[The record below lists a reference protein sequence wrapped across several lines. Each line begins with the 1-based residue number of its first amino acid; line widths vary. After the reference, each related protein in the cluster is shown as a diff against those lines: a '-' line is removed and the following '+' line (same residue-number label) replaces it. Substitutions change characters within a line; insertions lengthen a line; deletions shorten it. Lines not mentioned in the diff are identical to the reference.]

1 MNAKRGVKMK
11 KILCMALALTLVL
24 ACFAG
29 CGAVKKNL
37 IVGTWSYQQTT
48 ILNVVTERTYTF
60 REDGTGSAPVLD
72 GITNVDM
79 TYTLAGDQLTINR
92 GELIDSITGAEVYT
106 VKFGVNTL
114 TLTGTDGSVIELT
127 KVS

>member
-1 MNAKRGVKMK
+1 MK
-11 KILCMALALTLVL
+11 KIICLSLSLLLVL

-29 CGAVKKNL
+29 CGAVKKNM

-72 GITNVDM
+72 GITNVEM

-92 GELIDSITGAEVYT
+92 GELIDSLAGAEVYT
-106 VKFGVNTL
+106 VKFGVNTM
-114 TLTGTDGSVIELT
+114 TLTSADGTVIELT
-127 KVS
+127 KK

>member
-1 MNAKRGVKMK
+1 MK
-11 KILCMALALTLVL
+11 KIICVCLVLTLAL

-79 TYTLAGDQLTINR
+79 TYTLAGEQLTINR

-106 VKFGVNTL
+106 VKFGVNTM
-114 TLTGTDGSVIELT
+114 TLTAADGTVIELT
-127 KVS
+127 KK

>member
-1 MNAKRGVKMK
+1 MK
-11 KILCMALALTLVL
+11 KTISAALAVLLIL

-29 CGAVKKNL
+29 CSQVKQSL

-72 GITNVDM
+72 GVTNVDM
-79 TYTLAGDQLTINR
+79 TYTLSGDQLTINR
-92 GELIDSITGAEVYT
+92 GELIDSLAGAEVYT
-106 VKFGVNTL
+106 VKFGVNTM
-114 TLTGTDGSVIELT
+114 TLTSPDGSVIELK
-127 KVS
+127 KVG

>member
-1 MNAKRGVKMK
+1 MK
-11 KILCMALALTLVL
+11 KTICIALVLVLALTAL
-24 ACFAG
+24 AG

-37 IVGTWSYQQTT
+37 ILGTWSYQQTT

-72 GITNVDM
+72 GITNVEM

-92 GELIDSITGAEVYT
+92 GELIDTLTGAEVYT
-106 VKFGVNTL
+106 VKFGVNTM
-114 TLTGTDGSVIELT
+114 TLTAADGTVIELT
-127 KVS
+127 KVE

>member
-11 KILCMALALTLVL
+11 KILCMALALVLVL

-29 CGAVKKNL
+29 CAKVQKNL
-37 IVGTWSYQQTT
+37 IIGTWSYQQTT

-79 TYTLAGDQLTINR
+79 TYTLSGDQLTINR
-92 GELIDSITGAEVYT
+92 GELIDSIAGAEVYT
-106 VKFGVNTL
+106 VKFGVNTM
-114 TLTGTDGSVIELT
+114 TLTGADGTVIELK

>member
-1 MNAKRGVKMK
+1 MK
-11 KILCMALALTLVL
+11 KTISAVLAVILIL

-29 CGAVKKNL
+29 CSNVKQYM
-37 IVGTWSYQQTT
+37 IVGSWSYQQTT

-72 GITNVDM
+72 GVTNVEM
-79 TYTLAGDQLTINR
+79 TYTLSGDQLTINR
-92 GELIDSITGAEVYT
+92 GELIDSLTGAEVYT

-114 TLTGTDGSVIELT
+114 TLTSADGTEIELT
-127 KVS
+127 KVE

>member
-1 MNAKRGVKMK
+1 MK
-11 KILCMALALTLVL
+11 KIISVTIALVLVL

-29 CGAVKKNL
+29 CSKVKENL
-37 IVGTWSYQQTT
+37 IVGSWSYQQTT

-79 TYTLAGDQLTINR
+79 TYTLSGDQLTINR
-92 GELIDSITGAEVYT
+92 GELIDSLAGAEIYT
-106 VKFGVNTL
+106 VKFGVNTM
-114 TLTGTDGSVIELT
+114 TLTSADGTVIELT
-127 KVS
+127 KVE

>member
-1 MNAKRGVKMK
+1 MK
-11 KILCMALALTLVL
+11 KVFCAVLALVLVL

-29 CGAVKKNL
+29 CAKGQKNL
-37 IVGTWSYQQTT
+37 IIGTWSYQQTT

-72 GITNVDM
+72 GITNVEM

-92 GELIDSITGAEVYT
+92 GELIDSIAGAEVYT
-106 VKFGVNTL
+106 VKFGVNTM
-114 TLTGTDGSVIELT
+114 TLTSSDGTVIELT
-127 KVS
+127 KK

>member
-1 MNAKRGVKMK
+1 MWLKRGDSMK
-11 KILCMALALTLVL
+11 KIICVCLALTLVL
-24 ACFAG
+24 VCFAG
-29 CGAVKKNL
+29 CGEVKKNL

-79 TYTLAGDQLTINR
+79 TYTLSGDQLTINR

-106 VKFGVNTL
+106 VKFGVNTM
-114 TLTGTDGSVIELT
+114 TLTAADGTVIELT
-127 KVS
+127 KK

>member
-1 MNAKRGVKMK
+1 MK
-11 KILCMALALTLVL
+11 KILSIALVLVLALTAL
-24 ACFAG
+24 AG

-37 IVGTWSYQQTT
+37 IVGSWSYQQTT

-79 TYTLAGDQLTINR
+79 TYTLSGDQLTINR
-92 GELIDSITGAEVYT
+92 GELIDSLTGAEIYT
-106 VKFGVNTL
+106 VKFGVNTM
-114 TLTGTDGSVIELT
+114 TLTAADGTVIELT
-127 KVS
+127 KVG